1 MREKIE
7 WTKKRFDDSVE
18 YLLGKNEYKF
28 DDLELIVEMLRC
40 PYGCPWDREQTH
52 ETIRANMIE
61 EAYELCEGID
71 KNDVELMKEE
81 SGDVILQSVF
91 HGVIGKYNDEF
102 TVDDTLNEVCKKLI
116 SRHPH
121 VFGTVVAKTSE
132 KVLENWDKIK
142 SDSKGRKTVAE
153 KMESIP
159 NVLPALMRANKV
171 GEKSSK
177 LKFDYND
184 KYDSGAKVAEELNEV
199 MNAEAETVEEEVGDL
214 LFAAVCL
221 SRMLGVEPE
230 KALNRATDKFIGRF
244 SVMEKMIIDEK
255 IPYEELDEKL
265 LLEKWAIAKREYSK
279 NMQKKSENS

>member
-7 WTKKRFDDSVE
+7 WTKELFDESVK
-18 YLLGKNEYKF
+18 LLLDKQEYKF
-28 DDLELIVEMLRC
+28 EDLELIVELLRC

-71 KNDVELMKEE
+71 KNDVSLMTEE
-81 SGDVILQSVF
+81 TGDVILQSVF

-121 VFGTVVAKTSE
+121 VFGTVEAKTSE

-159 NVLPALMRANKV
+159 NILPALMRANKV

-177 LKFDYND
+177 LKFDYRD
-184 KYDSGAKVAEELNEV
+184 KYDSGAKVSEELEEV
-199 MNAEAETVEEEVGDL
+199 MNADNDHIEEEIGDL

-221 SRMLGVEPE
+221 ARMVGVEPE
-230 KALNRATDKFIGRF
+230 KALNDATDKFIGRF
-244 SVMEKMIIDEK
+244 KIMEQMVLDEK
-255 IPYEELDEKL
+255 ISTDDLNEEI
-265 LLEKWAIAKREYSK
+265 LLEKWAKAKIEYA
-279 NMQKKSENS
+279 KKSVK